1 MESGAFNHEK
11 GSCRFSIR
19 IRARG
24 DGSALSARRFAPT
37 RPDGSRDQ
45 SAGCSESERDESLLY
60 HERGQDGI
68 SRPLSRKLTPQ
79 AEDTEMTHESRLLEK
94 LTTTAGKVLEQ
105 NGGEYVTRDGQV
117 LRTKEEVVANILKML
132 GI

>member
-1 MESGAFNHEK
+1 
-11 GSCRFSIR
+11 
-19 IRARG
+19 
-24 DGSALSARRFAPT
+24 
-37 RPDGSRDQ
+37 
-45 SAGCSESERDESLLY
+45 
-60 HERGQDGI
+60 
-68 SRPLSRKLTPQ
+68 
-79 AEDTEMTHESRLLEK
+79 MTHESRLLEK